1 MSRKN
6 RKKAKPFSKKLRVP
20 AGGTFRIDTVD
31 PEDTLG
37 LKDKKHA
44 RRQLA
49 AVQDRLADL
58 QEVLYAQSK
67 HAVLVVLQ
75 AMDSGGKDST
85 IRHVFGPLNP
95 QGVKVTSFKKPNAE
109 ELAHD
114 YLWRIHRAV
123 PAKGMIGI
131 FNRSHYEDVL
141 VARVHDLAPKK
152 EIDKRYDQINAFE
165 KYLAGNGI
173 TIVKFLL
180 HIGRD
185 EQKERLQSRL
195 DRPDKHWKFDSADLG
210 ERKRW
215 KQYMNAFDRVLNRCS
230 TRHAP
235 WHVIPANHKWSRD
248 LAVGSIVLETL
259 EGLDLAYPAP
269 EAGLDAVVIPD

>member
-1 MSRKN
+1 MS
-6 RKKAKPFSKKLRVP
+6 KKKSKRFSKKLRVP
-20 AGGTFRIDTVD
+20 AGGSFRIDAVD
-31 PEDTLG
+31 PDDTLG
-37 LKDKKHA
+37 LKDKKEA
-44 RRQLA
+44 RKRLA
-49 AVQDRLADL
+49 DVQDRLADL

-109 ELAHD
+109 ELSHD

-123 PAKGMIGI
+123 PPKGMIGI

-141 VARVHDLAPKK
+141 VARVHDLAPTK

-165 KYLAGNGI
+165 KYLSQNNV
-173 TIVKFLL
+173 TIIKFLL

-185 EQKERLQSRL
+185 EQKERLQARL
-195 DRPDKHWKFDSADLG
+195 DRPDKHWKFDSADLR

-215 KQYMNAFDRVLNRCS
+215 KRYMDAFDRVLNRCS
-230 TRHAP
+230 ARHAP
-235 WHVIPANHKWSRD
+235 WYVIPANHKWSRD

-259 EGLDLAYPAP
+259 AGLDLEYPAP
-269 EAGLDAVVIPD
+269 EAGLDEVVIPD